1 MSVHGINLVLNG
13 IEHVPTSLEQS
24 HLCGNEGE
32 EEQVACRGVW
42 ALTKLPLF
50 SGPALKSCFA
60 GGTE

>member
-13 IEHVPTSLEQS
+13 IEHVPASLEQS
-24 HLCGNEGE
+24 HLCGSQGE
-32 EEQVACRGVW
+32 EEQVAGRGVQ

-50 SGPALKSCFA
+50 SGPALKSCLA